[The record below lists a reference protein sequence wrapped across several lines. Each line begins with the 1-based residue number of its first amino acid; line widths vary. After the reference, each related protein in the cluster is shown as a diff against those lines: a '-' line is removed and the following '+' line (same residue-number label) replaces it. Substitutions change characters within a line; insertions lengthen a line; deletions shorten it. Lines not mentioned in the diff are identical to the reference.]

1 MRIDNSAAPGML
13 DTGAG
18 PDDPGLAPQGGNW
31 RGEAVQV
38 TSKDCDILGDAAEE
52 ISMEHSEHVESH
64 KLEEREVEDKPE
76 VDVPL
81 VEQIQEYLEQAGKG
95 ELEDKLRQFVE
106 ALTRNAQRGDRQ
118 DDEAS
123 ANGVRDEARARFASP
138 TERFLALSYAL
149 HEVSAS
155 PGHEALAGDVRAAIE
170 DLHDDY
176 GGHIRADI
184 NTIGVAAQ
192 FGRGDAAEI
201 EKFQAGYRDAVL
213 GGDNLAGMLRGTL
226 ERFGETDYRAA
237 VGSMIHALGSD
248 LASAQGPS
256 TSKERLQ
263 AVVQELYQMEVL
275 ATLLDGCQQLAKR
288 IDAAHGLQ
296 VKAGA
301 LMQDVVA
308 ASGERWT
315 TGSRFAGIAD
325 RHGASAVGP
334 RIMFLNGTKFLVRD
348 LPPKVFPDAEARFN
362 AVGAV
367 QEALDEAIARED
379 DE

>member
-1 MRIDNSAAPGML
+1 MRIDNSAAPGLL
-13 DTGAG
+13 DNGPGA
-18 PDDPGLAPQGGNW
+18 DDASPLPQGGSW
-31 RGEAVQV
+31 RGETVQV

-81 VEQIQEYLEQAGKG
+81 VEQIQEYLEQADKS

-106 ALTRNAQRGDRQ
+106 ALTRNAERGDRR
-118 DDEAS
+118 DDESS
-123 ANGVRDEARARFASP
+123 ANGVRDEARARFANP

-149 HEVSAS
+149 HEVSRA

-176 GGHIRADI
+176 GGHIRADL
-184 NTIGVAAQ
+184 NTIGVAAK
-192 FGRGDAAEI
+192 FGRGNAAEI

-213 GGDNLAGMLRGTL
+213 GAENLAGMLRGTL
-226 ERFGETDYRAA
+226 ERFGEADYRAA
-237 VGSMIHALGSD
+237 VGSMIHALGAD
-248 LASAQGPS
+248 LAAAQGPS
-256 TSKERLQ
+256 ASAQRLN

-275 ATLLDGCQQLAKR
+275 GTLLDGCQLLSR
-288 IDAAHGLQ
+288 RLDAAHGLQ
-296 VKAGA
+296 VKPGA

-315 TGSRFAGIAD
+315 AAPRFAGIAD
-325 RHGASAVGP
+325 RHGATGVAP
-334 RIMFLNGTKFLVRD
+334 RIMFLNGIKTLVRD

-379 DE
+379 EE